1 MECSYAVKASV
12 HFEAN
17 FVLNVGR
24 SAVLEK
30 QVLYFS
36 IKDM

>member
-1 MECSYAVKASV
+1 MERLYAVKASI

-24 SAVLEK
+24 SAELEK
-30 QVLYFS
+30 QVLCFS
-36 IKDM
+36 IKDK